1 MFEKIMLS
9 VIALIAAV
17 SLVFGVNNNLG
28 QKKLSEDVK
37 EMTERF
43 SGEDIAREDD
53 VKIAGEFE
61 IKSTKQISDAYIS
74 GDTSALSDRDKE
86 TLDMAKAVI
95 KEYITDDMTDFEK
108 EEAIYKYLTSEMKFD
123 SGLLTVI
130 PQTDEDSD
138 NPFGVLK
145 NHSAVCVG
153 YATTFRLFM
162 QMFGIDCKVVHSSD
176 LTHTWDLVKL
186 DGEWYHTDC
195 YMDNSTPNY
204 SNFNMN
210 DDLCS
215 QNHDWNRD
223 FFPAA
228 NGVKYNYA
236 VMNCEEIEDIYAIP
250 EFVNRKIS
258 EDEIPDS
265 FSCSFKKAIDKDSE
279 AVARYITDTI
289 AATINNSE
297 NEFYECRWIAGEK
310 GEYILC
316 IYHTDYSGEYDYGD
330 IPDDILEKANAAI
343 EEQFPDYITP
353 MEEYGCDSYGDYDCE
368 VTYAKG

>member
-95 KEYITDDMTDFEK
+95 KEYITDDMTDFDK

-130 PQTDEDSD
+130 PQTNEDSD

-195 YMDNSTPNY
+195 YMDNSTSNY
-204 SNFNMN
+204 CNFNMN

-250 EFVNRKIS
+250 EFVNRKIN

-353 MEEYGCDSYGDYDCE
+353 MEEYGGCDYYYDGDIA
-368 VTYAKG
+368 YAKG